1 MTCQKSRHYSRY
13 MWGLLIVALCCW
25 CASRWNVWFENPE
38 EDAYEPSDVPARI
51 LLSFGDEDGECN
63 RNISWTCGTEVKES
77 FVELSTLNCQL
88 STVNCQLSPAIGEVF
103 ASRHGKAAYYVAR
116 LRDLKAGHTY
126 RYRVCTGGKK
136 SDWHEF
142 HLPQAH
148 ESETTFLYM
157 GDIQDSIGGIA
168 NHLLREAFRRN
179 PDTEF
184 LVCGGDLTERPTD
197 AYWGETFESL
207 DSVGQSVPVLTITGN
222 HDYLKGI
229 VCQLERRFSLIHSY
243 FLDSMV
249 GENQVFTVRYKNV
262 QLFCLDSNREF
273 FYLWTQRRWLEEQL
287 EKSRA
292 KWKIVVLHHPL
303 YSIRSSMNNLIQRW
317 MFNDII
323 CEHEVDVV
331 LQGHEHAY
339 ARMTTSSQPSTLN
352 SKPSTLNSKLSTL
365 NSKPSTPIYT
375 VSHCS
380 PKSYRIEF
388 DEMVDKFGTGSRYYQ
403 MVRTRGDTLFLTAW
417 DANEG
422 TLYDSL
428 YIVKRGANTQV
439 VDAGKD
445 IPEKLTFTP
454 DPHNKKDVAF
464 AERIKAYKRR
474 KHL

>member
-1 MTCQKSRHYSRY
+1 MTCQKLRHYSRY

-197 AYWGETFESL
+197 AYWGETFETL

-323 CEHEVDVV
+323 REHGVDVV

-352 SKPSTLNSKLSTL
+352 SKLSTLNSKLS
-365 NSKPSTPIYT
+365 PPIYT

>member
-13 MWGLLIVALCCW
+13 IWGLLIVALCCW
-25 CASRWNVWFENPE
+25 CVSRWSVWFENPE

-197 AYWGETFESL
+197 AYWGETFETL

-229 VCQLERRFSLIHSY
+229 VCKLERRFSLIHSY

-339 ARMTTSSQPSTLN
+339 ARMTTSPQPSTLN
-352 SKPSTLNSKLSTL
+352 SKRSTLNSKLS
-365 NSKPSTPIYT
+365 PPIYT

>member
-197 AYWGETFESL
+197 AYWGETFETL

-317 MFNDII
+317 MFDDII
-323 CEHEVDVV
+323 REHEVDVV

-339 ARMTTSSQPSTLN
+339 ARMTTNPQP
-352 SKPSTLNSKLSTL
+352 STL

>member
-1 MTCQKSRHYSRY
+1 MTCQKLRHYSRY

-77 FVELSTLNCQL
+77 FVELSTLNSQL

-168 NHLLREAFRRN
+168 NHLLREAFKRN

-197 AYWGETFESL
+197 AYWGETFETL

-352 SKPSTLNSKLSTL
+352 SKLSTLNSKLS
-365 NSKPSTPIYT
+365 PPIYT

>member
-1 MTCQKSRHYSRY
+1 MTCQKLRHYSRY

-77 FVELSTLNCQL
+77 FVELSTLNSQL
-88 STVNCQLSPAIGEVF
+88 STLNCQLSPAIGEVF

-197 AYWGETFESL
+197 AYWGETFETL

-229 VCQLERRFSLIHSY
+229 VCKLERRFSLIHSY

-317 MFNDII
+317 MFDDII
-323 CEHEVDVV
+323 REHGVDVV

-352 SKPSTLNSKLSTL
+352 SKLSTL
-365 NSKPSTPIYT
+365 NSQLSPPIYT

>member
-1 MTCQKSRHYSRY
+1 MTCQKLRHYSRY

-77 FVELSTLNCQL
+77 FVELSTLNSQL

-197 AYWGETFESL
+197 AYWGETFETL

-352 SKPSTLNSKLSTL
+352 SKLSTLNSKLS
-365 NSKPSTPIYT
+365 PPIYT

>member
-1 MTCQKSRHYSRY
+1 MTCQKLRHYSRY

-25 CASRWNVWFENPE
+25 CASRWSVWFENPE

-77 FVELSTLNCQL
+77 FVELSTLNSQL
-88 STVNCQLSPAIGEVF
+88 STLNCQLSPAIGEVF

-148 ESETTFLYM
+148 DSETTFLYM

-197 AYWGETFESL
+197 AYWGETFETL

-352 SKPSTLNSKLSTL
+352 SKLSTLNSKLS
-365 NSKPSTPIYT
+365 PPIYT